1 MVGGCAGSVSDVTG
15 GGCMFEFCILFINRV
30 GESGVVHCPTERV
43 ADQVL
48 GAFDGLVAVKYPT
61 RRLV

>member
-1 MVGGCAGSVSDVTG
+1 
-15 GGCMFEFCILFINRV
+15 MFEFCILFINRV